1 MKIKTMFALAS
12 SMTATAFAGSSKE
25 VMAPASAPAPSPS
38 LGGWFIGGT
47 YGQLDGVENGLSD
60 SIDDDF
66 GQLGEDESVEF
77 SDFDFD
83 LYSLHVGRDLGTQV
97 LGCDI
102 AVYLEVAYLT
112 GDATL
117 KATLF
122 DSFEG
127 FDNFNE
133 DFDLDIIPVTL
144 NVKIE
149 RNLFGALSVYGT
161 AGLGYAFSDIEVD
174 GDSESDGGFYAQ
186 ASAGLLY
193 NFTESFE
200 AYAGAR
206 WLYLDDVGIGDTDY
220 NLESDFAW
228 EVGLRYNF

>member
-1 MKIKTMFALAS
+1 MIALAS
-12 SMTATAFAGSSKE
+12 SITATAFAGSAKE
-25 VMAPASAPAPSPS
+25 TMAPASAPAPSPS

-47 YGQLDGVENGLSD
+47 YGQLDGVDSGFSDINGQPGAAFGGG
-60 SIDDDF
+60 SIEF
-66 GQLGEDESVEF
+66 G
-77 SDFDFD
+77 DFDFD
-83 LYSLHVGRDLGTQV
+83 LYSLHVGRDFGTQV

-102 AVYLEVAYLT
+102 AAYLEVAYLT
-112 GDATL
+112 GDMTA

-122 DSFEG
+122 DSFGLFTESA
-127 FDNFNE
+127 

-144 NVKIE
+144 NIKLE

-161 AGLGYAFSDIEVD
+161 AGLGYAFSDIEFE
-174 GDSESDGGFYAQ
+174 GDSERDGGFYAQ

-193 NFTESFE
+193 NITQSFE

-206 WLYLDDVGIGDTDY
+206 WLYLDSVGIGDSDIELD
-220 NLESDFAW
+220 NDFAW